1 MKEKNQG
8 TTMKMGR
15 ERLWNREGERK
26 KKKVIGAESDIFF
39 VQAPL
44 IHGGDTIRNKTLL

>member
-15 ERLWNREGERK
+15 ERLGNREGERKKEK
-26 KKKVIGAESDIFF
+26 KKKVIGAEPDIFF
-39 VQAPL
+39 CTSAA
-44 IHGGDTIRNKTLL
+44 H